1 MPSPNEQAQS
11 GNQGDALGSQLFAGG
26 GEAGRLMRSIDWAAT
41 PLGPPED
48 WPRSLK
54 TCVRILLT
62 SRQAMFVWW
71 GDHLINLHND
81 AYRSI
86 LGGKH
91 PWALGQPASSV
102 WREIWDQ
109 VGPRAESAMH
119 HNEGTYDE
127 ALLLLMERNGY
138 REETYYTFSYSPVP
152 NEEGGTGGIIC
163 ANTDDTQ
170 RIVGGRQLA
179 LLQELAARASEART
193 IEAVCARSMDA
204 MGTNRRDLPF
214 AMIYMIDQVT
224 GRATL
229 AGASGIEPG
238 HDAAPPEMDLN
249 ASSSIWPL
257 GEVVANN
264 APVVVPNLSGRFGDL
279 PSGDWDQPPTQAVA
293 LPVTLAGHSG
303 RSGVLVAGLNPCRL
317 YDEGYQ
323 GFMSLVAGQV
333 AAAIGNAQAYEEERR
348 RAEALAEIDR
358 AKTAFFSNVSHEFR
372 TPLTLMLGP
381 LEDLAVMESLP
392 ESGRM
397 AVDVAHRNSLRLLK
411 MVNMLL
417 DFSRIEAG
425 RARAAFEPTDLATL
439 TMDLASSFRSAC
451 EKAGLELI
459 VDCPPLAQ
467 AAHVDREMWEKIVLN
482 LISNAFKFTFSG
494 SITVSLRPSADNASV
509 QLAVSDTGTGI
520 AADEL
525 PRLFERF
532 HRVEGAQGRTHEGS
546 GIGLAL
552 VQELAT
558 LHGGSASVESTPGQ
572 GSTFTITIP
581 FGFAHLP
588 EQSIG
593 ARHDG
598 VAPATRT
605 RAFVEEALRWLPDEK
620 STEWEAIDVAP
631 VTPDDEAVRQLGR
644 PRVLVADDNAD
655 MRDYV
660 VRLLS
665 TTCEVEAVADGQA
678 ALDAVRIRLP
688 DLLLTDVMMPRLDGF
703 ALLSAIR
710 ADRLLRDL
718 PVVMLSA
725 RAGEE
730 AKVEGLDAGA
740 DDYLVKPFSAR
751 ELKARVRASLV
762 MARLRAERRLAEDSA
777 HRAEERLRAALAASG
792 TGTFRWDI
800 RTNVLEWDDAL
811 DRLFGL
817 GGTARTVTLLDFL
830 NLVHPEDQANVAEQC
845 EQSMRDGADFSMEF
859 RVPLPD
865 GSARWILDQGKTFR
879 DGEGCPAYMTGAC
892 VDITE
897 RKRAEASQH
906 LLLEELNHRV
916 KNTLA
921 MVQSIASQT
930 LRATPAAERFP
941 EAFQSRLQALAQA
954 HDLLTRG
961 QWRGASLHEVAEVT
975 LNPHT
980 TPGGRVKISGPP
992 VALSPGIAVS
1002 LHLALHELA
1011 TNAAK
1016 YGALSVE
1023 QGEVKLQWAV
1033 TGGVQ
1038 PALRIEWGESGG
1050 PPVVPPQRR
1059 GFGSR
1064 LIERGLA
1071 HEVDGEVDL
1080 AFSPKGVVCRVT
1092 VPLSSRVAV
1101 S

>member
-975 LNPHT
+975 LSPHT